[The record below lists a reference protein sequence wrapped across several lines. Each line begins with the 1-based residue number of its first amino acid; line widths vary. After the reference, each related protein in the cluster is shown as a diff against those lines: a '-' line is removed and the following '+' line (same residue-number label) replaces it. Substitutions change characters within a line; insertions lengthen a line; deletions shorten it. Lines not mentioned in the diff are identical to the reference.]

1 MMSADR
7 VTALIL
13 CGGRGSR
20 MGGVDKPLEVFQGQP
35 LVRHVLD
42 RIAPQVGGRV
52 ILSAN
57 RHHEVYAALG
67 YPVVADGLSDF
78 QGPLAGMLAGM
89 EAVSGTAGGLG
100 GESADHWGDHWLLC
114 VSGDSPWLPRD
125 LLVRLMAA
133 LGGLYTSPG
142 DLSSIGLDKGTGTR
156 SDSGSSLG
164 LGVGKG
170 PGVVYADSAMSW
182 GREAPGTPLRSQPL
196 ASLIHTRHQASLRRA
211 LMDGERRVEAWLRT
225 LPLAEVAFD
234 RPEDDHAFAN
244 INDRSQLERPHPA
257 P

>member
-20 MGGVDKPLEVFQGQP
+20 MGGVDKPLEVFQGRP
-35 LVRHVLD
+35 LVQHVLD
-42 RIAPQVGGRV
+42 RMAPQVGGRV
-52 ILSAN
+52 LISAN

-89 EAVSGTAGGLG
+89 EAVSRAGGRLSG
-100 GESADHWGDHWLLC
+100 GLNDSQAGGQTEGLACEPADHSGDHWLLC
-114 VSGDSPWLPRD
+114 VSGDSPWLPKD
-125 LLVRLMAA
+125 LLSRLMAA
-133 LGGLYTSPG
+133 LTRP
-142 DLSSIGLDKGTGTR
+142 GTG
-156 SDSGSSLG
+156 SGTFPDALPVTAQAAASL
-164 LGVGKG
+164 
-170 PGVVYADSAMSW
+170 DSAMAW

-196 ASLIHTRHQASLRRA
+196 ASVIHTRHQASLRQA

-244 INDRSQLERPHPA
+244 INDRSQLERPYPA

>member
-1 MMSADR
+1 MMSAHH

-20 MGGVDKPLEVFQGQP
+20 MGGVDKPLEMFQGQP

-52 ILSAN
+52 VLSAN

-89 EAVSGTAGGLG
+89 EAVSRVRSGLAC
-100 GESADHWGDHWLLC
+100 ESADHSGDHWLLC

-125 LLVRLMAA
+125 LLARLMAA
-133 LGGLYTSPG
+133 LVGLDTSPG
-142 DLSSIGLDKGTGTR
+142 TISSNGWDRGTDTR
-156 SDSGSSLG
+156 LGSGIAC
-164 LGVGKG
+164 
-170 PGVVYADSAMSW
+170 ADSAMAW

-196 ASLIHTRHQASLRRA
+196 ASLIHTRHQASLRQA

-234 RPEDDHAFAN
+234 RPEDDFAFAN

>member
-1 MMSADR
+1 MMSAHR

-20 MGGVDKPLEVFQGQP
+20 MGGVDKPLEMFQGQP

-52 ILSAN
+52 VLSAN

-89 EAVSGTAGGLG
+89 EAVAGVASGVPDPWA
-100 GESADHWGDHWLLC
+100 EPREQQWLLC

-125 LLVRLMAA
+125 LLARLMAA
-133 LGGLYTSPG
+133 LAGPGTS
-142 DLSSIGLDKGTGTR
+142 
-156 SDSGSSLG
+156 SDSGPGTG
-164 LGVGKG
+164 LGANG
-170 PGVVYADSAMSW
+170 PDSAMAW

-196 ASLIHTRHQASLRRA
+196 ASLIHTRHQASLRQA

-244 INDRSQLERPHPA
+244 INNRSQLERPHPA